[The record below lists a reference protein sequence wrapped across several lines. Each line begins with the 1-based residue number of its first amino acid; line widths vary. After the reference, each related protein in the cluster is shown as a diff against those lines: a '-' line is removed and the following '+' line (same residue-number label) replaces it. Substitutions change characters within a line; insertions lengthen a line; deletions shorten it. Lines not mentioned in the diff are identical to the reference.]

1 MRWIAALWAVCWFG
15 AMPALAQEKVEVITL
30 NYRTA
35 EQVIPLIQPFV
46 GKDGAVT
53 GMQNKLIIRASPAN
67 LAQIK
72 QVLANLDTMP
82 RKLMIT
88 VRQNTTRE
96 ALAQETSVYGSVG
109 GEHGR
114 ISVPATPGRG
124 DARVEVGNEQNRVGA
139 KITST
144 RDMEDSRDTQRIQV
158 LEGNPA
164 YIRVGRSVPVSGRT
178 VYRNAAGVTVVEDT
192 SYQDVTSGFAVVPRV
207 NGDQVTLE
215 INPQQNTL
223 GPRGTVNVQQ
233 AATVLSG
240 RLGDWIEL
248 GGIGQQ
254 TTRSGSGTV
263 YSTQSAGSDNRSI
276 FVRVEE
282 IK

>member
-1 MRWIAALWAVCWFG
+1 MRWITALWFALWLG
-15 AMPALAQEKVEVITL
+15 ALPALAQEKVEVITL

-35 EQVIPLIQPFV
+35 EQVIPVIQPLV

-53 GMQNKLIIRASPAN
+53 GMQNKLIIRTSPAN

-72 QVLANLDTMP
+72 QVLASIDSMP

-96 ALAQETSVYGSVG
+96 ALAQEASVYGSVG
-109 GEHGR
+109 SEHARVR
-114 ISVPATPGRG
+114 IPGTPGRG
-124 DARVEVGNEQNRVGA
+124 DARVEIGNEQNRVGA

-144 RDMEDSRDTQRIQV
+144 RDIEDSRDTQRIQV
-158 LEGNPA
+158 LEGNVA
-164 YIRVGRSVPVSGRT
+164 YIRAGQSVPVQGRT

-192 SYQDVTSGFAVVPRV
+192 SYRDVTSGFAVVPRV

-240 RLGDWIEL
+240 RLGEWIEL

-254 TTRSGSGTV
+254 ATRSGGGTV
-263 YSTQSAGSDNRSI
+263 YSTQSSGSDTRSI